1 MLEIIDRTIAEC
13 MTELRALQ
21 GRGPNQT
28 TRIEVDRSTV
38 LEIDSEYQA
47 TLIRNNR
54 VYRPVQS
61 RQHVFPWEFIAD
73 DAIFQA
79 DFRTHTN
86 ALPAKPFF
94 DSVRAYDTEED
105 GRVKLVFTVND
116 YELKSGGSYSTVQK
130 PKRREVIFY
139 IK

>member
-47 TLIRNNR
+47 TLIRNNSA
-54 VYRPVQS
+54 YRPVQS
-61 RQHVFPWEFIAD
+61 PLHVFHWEFIAD

-94 DSVRAYDTEED
+94 DSVRAYDIED
-105 GRVKLVFTVND
+105 ERVKLVFTVND
-116 YELKSGGSYSTVQK
+116 YELKSGGYYSTVQK